1 MDRDEEHL
9 AKQFDALVAQLP
21 RQPRRRRL
29 RALPWI
35 VGMGLAIAVLVTLR
49 YTTRPDAATGRAV
62 TYPLAVC
69 GNGLLEPS
77 EDCELSEPGCPADCV
92 RLYALDGVRPRSD
105 ARPAL
110 RGGRGLDSTH
120 ETRATPDRFEC

>member
-9 AKQFDALVAQLP
+9 AKQFGARRQLP
-21 RQPRRRRL
+21 RQPRRRPA
-29 RALPWI
+29 ALPWI
-35 VGMGLAIAVLVTLR
+35 LGMGLAVAVLVTLR
-49 YTTRPDAATGRAV
+49 LRETQRPGAV

-92 RLYALDGVRPRSD
+92 RRPGSSD
-105 ARPAL
+105 P
-110 RGGRGLDSTH
+110 S
-120 ETRATPDRFEC
+120 ATQRDHGKQKPGEIPKR

>member
-1 MDRDEEHL
+1 LDRDEEHL

-21 RQPRRRRL
+21 RQQRRRRL

-92 RLYALDGVRPRSD
+92 RRPGSSD
-105 ARPAL
+105 P
-110 RGGRGLDSTH
+110 S
-120 ETRATPDRFEC
+120 ATQRDHGKQKPGEIPKR